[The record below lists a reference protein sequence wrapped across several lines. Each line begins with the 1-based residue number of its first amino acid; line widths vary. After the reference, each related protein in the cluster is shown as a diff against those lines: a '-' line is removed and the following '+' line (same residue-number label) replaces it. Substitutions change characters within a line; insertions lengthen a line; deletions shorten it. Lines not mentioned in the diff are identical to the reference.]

1 MCGCQINSDN
11 QKVEVRSNKKISTLL
26 KFIVV
31 RVIKD
36 SLSKTFPEVLSEFV
50 DSRQSLNFVIIKVD
64 Y

>member
-1 MCGCQINSDN
+1 M
-11 QKVEVRSNKKISTLL
+11 STLL
-26 KFIVV
+26 TFIVV